1 MASVIEKEW
10 TTKAGLRAVV
20 RDITGRHRCGYVGV
34 PVGHPFYG
42 LTYSDEIPALAD
54 SAKELLEKPIGKRG
68 IITVFC
74 AAIGDGMKPRLD
86 ILVDVHGSITFSD
99 HSGDYPAS
107 GDEWWFGF
115 DCAHCDDTRERCD
128 LAFCVDEC
136 ESMAE
141 QLQSLSARMPVA
153 A

>member
-1 MASVIEKEW
+1 MASIIEKEW

-20 RDITGRHRCGYVGV
+20 RDITNRHRCGYVGV
-34 PVGHPFYG
+34 QVGNALYG
-42 LTYSDEIPALAD
+42 IKYNDEIPALEDA
-54 SAKELLEKPIGKRG
+54 AKEVLEQPIGKRG
-68 IITVFC
+68 IITMFC
-74 AAIGDGMKPRLD
+74 AAAGGIKPRLD

-99 HSGDYPAS
+99 HCGDYPAS

-141 QLQSLSARMPVA
+141 QLQSLSARMPVVA
-153 A
+153 